1 MNKKQI
7 KRNAVLGILFFLPVT
22 FLLFMY
28 PAKHNYIT
36 LDIIEEQVL
45 DLTSFSSQA
54 KEVIQLKDHIT
65 ILGFLGHQPKEK
77 LVALSNL
84 KELMYDKFKGFK
96 KFQIVMV
103 VPDSAKNDVQ
113 QLKSELSKHELLKY
127 WHYVFASDNE
137 IKQLYNNLNLITDL
151 DTNLSSNNVVI
162 IDKDLN
168 LRGRLDDRTDNEKQ
182 MEKPVYQLK
191 SYDCIEVA
199 EIKNKM
205 SEDLRIVFTEYR
217 QKRKGN
223 FDSTTRRASDI
234 EPEHEQN

>member
-7 KRNAVLGILFFLPVT
+7 KRNVVLGILFFLPVT

-45 DLTSFSSQA
+45 DVTSFTSGD
-54 KEVIQLKDHIT
+54 EETIQLKDHIT
-65 ILGFLGHQPKEK
+65 ILGFLGHQPIDK
-77 LVALSNL
+77 LIAMSNL

-103 VPDSAKNDVQ
+103 VPDSAKQDVL
-113 QLKSELSKHELLKY
+113 QLKNELSKYEPLKY
-127 WHYVFASDNE
+127 WHYVYGSDNQ
-137 IKQLYNNLNLITDL
+137 INQLYSSLNLITNL
-151 DTNLSSNNVVI
+151 DAHLGSNKVVI
-162 IDKDLN
+162 IDKELH

-182 MEKPVYQLK
+182 KNTPVYQLK

-223 FDSTTRRASDI
+223 FDSTTRRASDLKQN
-234 EPEHEQN
+234 HE

>member
-45 DLTSFSSQA
+45 DINSFSS
-54 KEVIQLKDHIT
+54 EEEGTIQLKDHIT
-65 ILGFLGHQPKEK
+65 ILGFLGNQPIDK
-77 LVALSNL
+77 LVAMSNL

-103 VPDSAKNDVQ
+103 VPDSGENDVQ
-113 QLKSELSKHELLKY
+113 QLKSELSKYEHLKY
-127 WHYVFASDNE
+127 WHYVFGSDNE
-137 IKQLYNNLNLITDL
+137 IKHLYNNLNLIADL
-151 DTNLSSNNVVI
+151 DANLASNHVVI
-162 IDKDLN
+162 IDKNLN

-199 EIKNKM
+199 VIKNKM

-223 FDSTTRRASDI
+223 FDSTTRRASDLK
-234 EPEHEQN
+234 

>member
-7 KRNAVLGILFFLPVT
+7 KRNVVLGILFFLPVT

-45 DLTSFSSQA
+45 DINSFSS
-54 KEVIQLKDHIT
+54 EEEGTIQLEDHIT
-65 ILGFLGHQPKEK
+65 ILGFLGNQPKDK
-77 LVALSNL
+77 LVAMSNL

-113 QLKSELSKHELLKY
+113 QLKNELSKYEHLKY
-127 WHYVFASDNE
+127 WHYVFGSDNE
-137 IKQLYNNLNLITDL
+137 IKQLYNNLNLIADL
-151 DTNLSSNNVVI
+151 DANLASNNVVI

-182 MEKPVYQLK
+182 MEKPGYQLK

-199 EIKNKM
+199 IIKNKM

-223 FDSTTRRASDI
+223 FDSTTRRASDLKQD
-234 EPEHEQN
+234 HEQN